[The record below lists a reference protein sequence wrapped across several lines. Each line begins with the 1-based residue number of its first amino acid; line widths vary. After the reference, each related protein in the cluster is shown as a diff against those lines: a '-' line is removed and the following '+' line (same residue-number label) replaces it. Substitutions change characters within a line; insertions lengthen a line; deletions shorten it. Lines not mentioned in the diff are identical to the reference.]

1 MLDWLWLPHMQ
12 TLLPIIYSYA
22 TYVYVCSL
30 YATTLYWE
38 FGVAKKNYRDAFS
51 FLLKKLHLLSKWFI
65 QCLVFLPFIIQVGFY
80 LFKMILKEPNLTKLS
95 AWLSKTQRNSAS
107 DSGRLRVTQG
117 DSEWLS
123 ATQWNSA
130 LSFKRVQHKNWSSK
144 SAFNLESWLMVKH
157 LITWKKIMTSDLMYK
172 ILLKVPTKPKVNV
185 TVKLF
190 QYDKISWNRFSD
202 DKNEGKRTEDKWFC
216 TLKSMDGGKG

>member
-1 MLDWLWLPHMQ
+1 MYSNLLLDGLWLPHMQ

-65 QCLVFLPFIIQVGFY
+65 PCLVFLHFIIQVGFY

-95 AWLSKTQRNSAS
+95 AWLSLTQLDIAKLSKTQPA
-107 DSGRLRVTQG
+107 TQR

-144 SAFNLESWLMVKH
+144 SAFNLVSWLMVKH
-157 LITWKKIMTSDLMYK
+157 LITWKKNYDLWF
-172 ILLKVPTKPKVNV
+172 NV
-185 TVKLF
+185 QDAT
-190 QYDKISWNRFSD
+190 
-202 DKNEGKRTEDKWFC
+202 
-216 TLKSMDGGKG
+216 